1 MAGASALSTP
11 QDKLH
16 MPINPAQSSERSTS
30 RFYYGYVI
38 VVAAFFAK
46 LLMLGSNYCF
56 GIFFKPL
63 LTEFGWSRAITSGAF
78 SLAIIMEGL
87 GSMLMGR
94 MADRYSI

>member
-1 MAGASALSTP
+1 
-11 QDKLH
+11 LH
-16 MPINPAQSSERSTS
+16 ITINPAQSPERSTS

-38 VVAAFFAK
+38 VAAAFFAK